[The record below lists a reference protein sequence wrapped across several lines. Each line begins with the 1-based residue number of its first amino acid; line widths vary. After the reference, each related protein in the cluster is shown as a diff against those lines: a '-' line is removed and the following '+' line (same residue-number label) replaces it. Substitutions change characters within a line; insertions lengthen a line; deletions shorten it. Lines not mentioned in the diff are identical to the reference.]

1 MTALNLPVYDP
12 ARLAAALRDQ
22 GLPGQRSKTAITKL
36 RRQRERQ
43 RSGLTDLRDW
53 GAPIRARREA
63 ERNLEGFGAAPAI
76 DPALRARLATRLA
89 GAYRAEIARRGGE
102 TSIQTDKNS
111 ETGLAVTDRQDGL
124 TLLHVDGWRYYGSS
138 NPARPAAL
146 SYLCGTDD
154 SGRWAARVPGT
165 ITTVAEAEGWI
176 TPADARKAAQNGKK
190 VRRQGD
196 IYAVETTQA
205 HDTPSGWIGDDRRR
219 DKKTGQWVTSHY
231 WNAGTRT
238 LVHRPEDGRK
248 HRPLRLSYPVRFVQ
262 QQPYQMGRG
271 AHRAYGD

>member
-1 MTALNLPVYDP
+1 MTALTLPVHDP

-36 RRQRERQ
+36 RRDRERL

-53 GAPIRARREA
+53 GAPIRDRREA

-76 DPALRARLATRLA
+76 DPALRGRLAVRLA

-102 TSIQTDKNS
+102 TSIQTAKNS
-111 ETGLAVTDRQDGL
+111 ETEVAVTDRRDGL
-124 TLLHVDGWRYYGSS
+124 TLLHVEGWRYYGSS
-138 NPARPAAL
+138 NPARRAAL

-154 SGRWAARVPGT
+154 SGRWAVRIPGT
-165 ITTVAEAEGWI
+165 VTTVADGLDFV
-176 TPADARKAAQNGKK
+176 TPAAVRRAELGGKK

-196 IYAVETTQA
+196 IYAIETVEV
-205 HDTPSGWIGDDRRR
+205 HDAPSGWIGDDRRY
-219 DKKTGQWVTSHY
+219 DTKAGQWVTSHY
-231 WNAGTRT
+231 WNAGTRF
-238 LVHRPEDGRK
+238 LIHRPEDGRR

-271 AHRAYGD
+271 SHRAHGD